1 MKYHPLPIAAAYR
14 RFLALAG
21 RLKRLLSSGHF
32 ALLPAEQQQQLL
44 SKLRVLFL
52 RLRRVI
58 PQRKLRQALASSA
71 LLIGLGSAQA
81 QEFAPGQVNPFNL
94 DLQSSEAF
102 FLPQLVDIDGDGD
115 FDVMATGF
123 VYQADPYVY
132 EQGVFYFENIGT
144 SEQPSFA
151 EPLNAPFGIEGDFY
165 YSVLSFADMDG
176 DGDQDIVLYDYN
188 EYGQNGL
195 YYLEN
200 IGSPGAPAF
209 STPELI
215 PADPFPELEEEFILP
230 ALADMDGDGDLDI
243 MGTYYAFDYDSETE
257 LFGFVFIENEGTA
270 QMPAFGE
277 PVLDPFGLQAEE
289 EGYVKFPALSDLD
302 GDGDLDIITGG
313 GYTGEYEQANTFLE
327 YFENTG
333 SSTNPDF
340 ASPVVNPSGI
350 EFGTPTYYSYPT
362 TADLDDDGDA
372 DLLTFVYYDYES
384 ASSGF
389 LYFENL
395 TISGTFDLAEA
406 DNHLQLFPTVA
417 RDLLSWQYKAQDQPK
432 QLWMEWHDAAGKP
445 VSRQLLHGQQGTAA
459 VQQLAAG
466 QYTARLT
473 DGKGQLLGLRRFVK
487 Q

>member
-1 MKYHPLPIAAAYR
+1 LIIYPFKSLGMKYQSLPIAAAYR

-44 SKLRVLFL
+44 SKLRALFL

-115 FDVMATGF
+115 F
-123 VYQADPYVY
+123 
-132 EQGVFYFENIGT
+132 
-144 SEQPSFA
+144 
-151 EPLNAPFGIEGDFY
+151 
-165 YSVLSFADMDG
+165 
-176 DGDQDIVLYDYN
+176 
-188 EYGQNGL
+188 
-195 YYLEN
+195 
-200 IGSPGAPAF
+200 
-209 STPELI
+209 
-215 PADPFPELEEEFILP
+215 
-230 ALADMDGDGDLDI
+230 DI

-333 SSTNPDF
+333 SSTNPAF

-473 DGKGQLLGLRRFVK
+473 DGKGQLLGLRRFIK